1 MRAYVLSH
9 ALLFVAGFTL
19 VFVILFGVPT
29 TVLGNLVYTQRGL
42 VAGLGGLLVI
52 VLGLH
57 MAGLF
62 KEMARLA
69 ASGGPRL
76 EFLAHAAASAD
87 RTLAAIILPER
98 RLQGGR
104 DTSPGYARSVI
115 VGITFAAGW
124 TPCIGPLLGLVL
136 TLAAAN
142 PGQAILLLLAY
153 SAGLAIP
160 FLVTA
165 ALLSAAIDFLRRL
178 NRHMHAIEV
187 ISGLLLVLVGVL
199 LVQGTFST
207 LNALLDVTP
216 AWLTEV
222 ESGLAADASA
232 LTLPVAA
239 LAGLLS
245 FLSPCVL
252 PLVPVYLGYLSGTV
266 VGQRDQDERHGSTV
280 RQARL
285 QSM

>member
-1 MRAYVLSH
+1 VRIYVLSH

-19 VFVILFGVPT
+19 VFVILFGVPA
-29 TVLGNLVYTQRGL
+29 TVLGHLAYAQRGL
-42 VAGLGGLLVI
+42 VAGLGGALMV

-57 MAGLF
+57 LSGFFREVAS
-62 KEMARLA
+62 LA
-69 ASGGPRL
+69 ARGGPRL
-76 EFLAHAAASAD
+76 EFLAHAAASVN
-87 RTLAAIILPER
+87 RTLDAFILPER
-98 RLQGGR
+98 RLGSGK
-104 DTSPGYARSVI
+104 DMSPGYARSVI

-136 TLAAAN
+136 ALAAAN
-142 PGQAILLLLAY
+142 PGQAIPLLLAY
-153 SAGLAIP
+153 SAGLATP
-160 FLVTA
+160 FLLTA
-165 ALLSAAIDFLRRL
+165 ALLSTAIDFLKRL
-178 NRHMHAIEV
+178 NRYMRVIEV
-187 ISGLLLVLVGVL
+187 VSGLLLVIVGIL
-199 LVQGTFST
+199 LVQGTLSA
-207 LNALLDVTP
+207 LNALFNVTP

-266 VGQRDQDERHGSTV
+266 VGRTPAMDAHQS
-280 RQARL
+280 ARAAGGG
-285 QSM
+285 